1 MRWGQ
6 IFDLFRS
13 VFTFAEELKKAQTEI
28 KELGQQV
35 RGLTNNQTRLY
46 YELQFLKTS
55 FETA

>member
-1 MRWGQ
+1 VGQ
-6 IFDLFRS
+6 IFDLFKS
-13 VFTFAEELKKAQTEI
+13 GFTFAEELKKAQTGI

-35 RGLTNNQTRLY
+35 RGLTNTRLY